1 MSCTVLAHSVVSH
14 LSPTDE
20 LYGELGKDHLYGSI
34 GTDILVGDIGYAL
47 RRYSET
53 NEPIYTTNSS
63 GHNVWH
69 KDIVLEELGNITSID
84 RISTKINTSVINAE
98 LIAAASLLFVASA
111 YDDGGK
117 VSSLGVWPTDLF
129 TYILEEAFDDYL
141 DGGDGNDILIGQ
153 RGNDNIMTGD
163 YIKMLFFLSFY
174 NLACDS
180 QFRIVSFC
188 HCEQARVLIW
198 P

>member
-34 GTDILVGDIGYAL
+34 GNDILIGDIGYAL

-117 VSSLGVWPTDLF
+117 VSSSGPLMDTSLKDIF
-129 TYILEEAFDDYL
+129 KFAKAF
-141 DGGDGNDILIGQ
+141 
-153 RGNDNIMTGD
+153 NDN
-163 YIKMLFFLSFY
+163 LFKNFVSNQSIVIHCFFPSLS
-174 NLACDS
+174 
-180 QFRIVSFC
+180 
-188 HCEQARVLIW
+188 
-198 P
+198 